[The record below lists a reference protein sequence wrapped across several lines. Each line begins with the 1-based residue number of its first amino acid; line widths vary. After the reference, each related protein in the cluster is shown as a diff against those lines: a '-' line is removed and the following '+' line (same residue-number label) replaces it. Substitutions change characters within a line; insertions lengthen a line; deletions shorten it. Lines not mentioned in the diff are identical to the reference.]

1 MALPTD
7 MALVWGRNTSGQLGD
22 GTTTNR
28 HTPVDLLLSA
38 GAQVTAVS
46 AGADHSLAL
55 ASDGRVLAWGGNS
68 DGQLGD
74 GTTSGGSTP
83 VEVDLPAGIRGRA
96 VSAGGLHSLA
106 LASDGRVLAWGGNS
120 DGQLGDGTTSGG
132 TAPVEVDLPAGIRGM
147 AVSAGGLH
155 SLALTSDGRVLAWG
169 DNSSG
174 QLGDGT
180 RAGRSTP
187 VAVLLPAGARVTAV
201 SAGIDHSLALTSDG
215 RVLAWG
221 NSGFGQLGDGTTAS
235 SSTPVAV
242 DLPADTRVTAVS
254 AGGLHSLALT
264 SDGRVLA
271 WGDNASGQLGDSMTT
286 EHLAPV
292 AVHLPAG
299 IQVTAVS
306 AGGFHAL
313 ALTSDGRVLA
323 WGDNASG
330 QLGDGTSTNRTTPV
344 PVVRLLT
351 DTRVTAIAAGLFHS
365 VAQAVA
371 LSST

>member
-1 MALPTD
+1 VRAAPAAVPATRVAAFCLTGLAAPQASMALPTD
-7 MALVWGRNTSGQLGD
+7 MALVWGDNASGQLGD

-74 GTTSGGSTP
+74 GTTSGG
-83 VEVDLPAGIRGRA
+83 
-96 VSAGGLHSLA
+96 
-106 LASDGRVLAWGGNS
+106 
-120 DGQLGDGTTSGG
+120 
-132 TAPVEVDLPAGIRGM
+132 TAPVEVDLPAGIRGR